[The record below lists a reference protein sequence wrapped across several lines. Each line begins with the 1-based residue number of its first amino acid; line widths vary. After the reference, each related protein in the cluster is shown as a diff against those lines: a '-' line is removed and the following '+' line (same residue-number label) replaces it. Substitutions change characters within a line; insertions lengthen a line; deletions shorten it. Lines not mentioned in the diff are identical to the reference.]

1 MYGIKV
7 EGIVSAAVVWV
18 WVSLDSHICNLPL
31 AMDDLNS
38 VVWCLIKLREVW
50 QAGCQTSMFSEV
62 YPRRESAPYQ

>member
-18 WVSLDSHICNLPL
+18 WVSLDSRICNLPL

-50 QAGCQTSMFSEV
+50 QAGWQTSMLSEV
-62 YPRRESAPYQ
+62 YP